1 MDHVKCK
8 NIKLLGYGRKIFMM
22 LELGSELLAMTPKV
36 WSVKKNID
44 KLDFIKISNFDLW
57 GTLLKSKYE
66 LQTGRKH
73 SWQTTYIQNIS

>member
-36 WSVKKNID
+36 RSVKKNID
-44 KLDFIKISNFDLW
+44 KLDFIKISNFGL
-57 GTLLKSKYE
+57 
-66 LQTGRKH
+66 
-73 SWQTTYIQNIS
+73 